1 MGARHTRS
9 GFLARVASR
18 YLSEDA
24 PQDNTTPTT
33 DSLRKVLQKTRGF
46 TDALQKLDIFSE
58 IEAGL
63 ENAPGVMNDEQDVD
77 LVVKVRESGKY
88 FLKTA
93 SDVGDGEGSAVCG
106 AFRIAH
112 DARLMPRASPSQR
125 EYAILSEAQRH

>member
-1 MGARHTRS
+1 M
-9 GFLARVASR
+9 
-18 YLSEDA
+18 
-24 PQDNTTPTT
+24 
-33 DSLRKVLQKTRGF
+33 QKTRGF

-106 AFRIAH
+106 AIQVVH
-112 DARLMPRASPSQR
+112 DTSLTPCTSPYQR
-125 EYAILSEAQRH
+125 EYAILLEAQKH